1 METLKKTLKTHPA
14 ESPEET
20 LHENSQGTH
29 QLSMETLKKT
39 LKTPPETLSN
49 AQEKPTK
56 LLETLHEISQ
66 GNHQLSME
74 TLKKTEP
81 PRNHQLSM
89 EL

>member
-1 METLKKTLKTHPA
+1 MNAQEKPTKIL
-14 ESPEET
+14 ET

>member
-1 METLKKTLKTHPA
+1 M
-14 ESPEET
+14 
-20 LHENSQGTH
+20 
-29 QLSMETLKKT
+29 
-39 LKTPPETLSN
+39 N